1 MVYIYDAKTF
11 AVKSSLNVGGRVT
24 AVKFAGPNTLASSAD
39 ESVSTGGYTP
49 YMSFLEL
56 LKLNGYTPLVSRHV
70 IS

>member
-1 MVYIYDAKTF
+1 VEVSLFPRRKAGKAAERMAKKGE
-11 AVKSSLNVGGRVT
+11 ARPVHIHRKSIEAL
-24 AVKFAGPNTLASSAD
+24 